1 MKKKG
6 IKYTLF
12 GFLAILLVLLIGG
25 FTWLNQTY
33 KPTDQLFEL
42 VSDDEYKKVDDF
54 YVFEP
59 KNEANGV
66 GIVLYPGAL
75 VEPLSYGYYANE
87 LSKQGYLVA
96 IPEVNL
102 NLSISDNE
110 KAGQFIE
117 KHPEIDSWYV
127 GGHSMGGVSATTYA
141 SNHLDQVDGVI
152 LLGSYP
158 ASSTDLST
166 TDLNVLSLYAEFDG
180 LSTQEKVFN
189 KADNLP
195 EDTVYTEILGGNH
208 AQFGIY
214 GEQSG
219 DLEATISVIEQQNQM
234 VTDTLNFLGEY

>member
-1 MKKKG
+1 
-6 IKYTLF
+6 
-12 GFLAILLVLLIGG
+12 
-25 FTWLNQTY
+25 
-33 KPTDQLFEL
+33 
-42 VSDDEYKKVDDF
+42 
-54 YVFEP
+54 
-59 KNEANGV
+59 
-66 GIVLYPGAL
+66 
-75 VEPLSYGYYANE
+75 
-87 LSKQGYLVA
+87 
-96 IPEVNL
+96 
-102 NLSISDNE
+102 
-110 KAGQFIE
+110 
-117 KHPEIDSWYV
+117 
-127 GGHSMGGVSATTYA
+127 MGGVSATTYA

>member
-12 GFLAILLVLLIGG
+12 GVLAILLVLLIGG

-54 YVFEP
+54 YV
-59 KNEANGV
+59 
-66 GIVLYPGAL
+66 
-75 VEPLSYGYYANE
+75 LSYGYYANE

-102 NLSISDNE
+102 NLSIADNE

>member
-1 MKKKG
+1 MKKQVSSLKN
-6 IKYTLF
+6 IQK
-12 GFLAILLVLLIGG
+12 LIHGMLEDIQ
-25 FTWLNQTY
+25 W
-33 KPTDQLFEL
+33 
-42 VSDDEYKKVDDF
+42 
-54 YVFEP
+54 
-59 KNEANGV
+59 
-66 GIVLYPGAL
+66 
-75 VEPLSYGYYANE
+75 
-87 LSKQGYLVA
+87 
-96 IPEVNL
+96 
-102 NLSISDNE
+102 
-110 KAGQFIE
+110 
-117 KHPEIDSWYV
+117 
-127 GGHSMGGVSATTYA
+127 GGVSATTYA